1 MTPSGGDEMER
12 ARLARDRLA
21 SVLMDDPE
29 VTLVDIGKHGSP
41 ARTFVRVH
49 VHGNVSPD
57 VPETVDG
64 VPVVVVRGDYY
75 LE

>member
-1 MTPSGGDEMER
+1 MTAADGDEMER
-12 ARLARDRLA
+12 TRLARERLA

-29 VTLVDIGKHGSP
+29 VTLVDIGIHGSP
-41 ARTFVRVH
+41 ARAVIRVH

-57 VPETVDG
+57 VPESVDG
-64 VPVVVVRGDYY
+64 VPVIVVRGDYS